1 MSDIRE
7 PESPIHPHQH
17 KLVRSL
23 GLLDVV
29 MIGIAGMIGGSIF
42 VLTGPAIGLAGSSVI
57 LAFILNAIIT
67 LFTAMG
73 YAELGSAM
81 PEAGGGYLWVRE
93 GLRRPNAFISGWM
106 AWLAHIIA
114 GSLYA
119 VGFGSFLAS
128 LLQMTNILPIESL
141 FGIIPLDKLTAVA
154 VVVVFTFI
162 NVKGASETGK
172 VGTVITLVQL
182 GAIISIIIAGLWVM
196 SSHPNNEW
204 QSNFSDFLPMGLSGL
219 VAAMGLTFIAF
230 EGYEII
236 VQTGEEVKNPKRN
249 IPRAIFIS
257 LALVVIMY
265 CIIAFVSIGAI
276 FPDMP
281 SWQFIGLHGEL
292 GIMKA
297 AESFM
302 PYGAFIVLVGGLV
315 STLAALNATTF
326 SSARVAFAMGRH
338 YNLPHK
344 LSAIHP
350 KFKTPYVAVLISS
363 IIMAVMA
370 YALPLEDIAHASAV
384 IFLLLFT
391 QVNLA
396 VISIR
401 RMYGDKLDY
410 GYKTPF
416 FPYVSIIGIV
426 LMVSLAV
433 YLLVTAPFSWA
444 ITGLWVLVGF
454 FIYRIFTFKTEIE
467 HYSPTI
473 TSEGNL
479 VRKDFRILLPYTPEN
494 PDRLIQYALRVAKE
508 KNGEINILRTIRV
521 PPQTPLSAGIA
532 FTDSA
537 RKTFDSLEDLLNKE
551 DVIWHYFV
559 RISHDATEAVLTTIS
574 EQKINLMIIDYETMR
589 SNKKLQTL
597 LTCDVLAIIAHSEDY
612 VILERQN
619 KTDEIVGLT
628 KEDDDKRNMVVLYDD
643 GDNSDEILKVTT
655 WFANN
660 ERVHLNVV
668 SINRRNVNS
677 KHDIINHKK
686 TKESIKNEKKDDKI
700 VSTFNKRREFFIE
713 AGVELNEIQVSED
726 VEKNSIQFAKLIL
739 ESIMKYNPDIV
750 ITESTIGKHDIFTD
764 SKFAHLLLYQLNCPV
779 MVVRDSTM
787 PLVSFVTHL
796 MLKIT
801 GKLGPAHLVSLM
813 RHKVK

>member
-1 MSDIRE
+1 
-7 PESPIHPHQH
+7 
-17 KLVRSL
+17 
-23 GLLDVV
+23 
-29 MIGIAGMIGGSIF
+29 
-42 VLTGPAIGLAGSSVI
+42 
-57 LAFILNAIIT
+57 
-67 LFTAMG
+67 
-73 YAELGSAM
+73 
-81 PEAGGGYLWVRE
+81 
-93 GLRRPNAFISGWM
+93 
-106 AWLAHIIA
+106 
-114 GSLYA
+114 
-119 VGFGSFLAS
+119 
-128 LLQMTNILPIESL
+128 
-141 FGIIPLDKLTAVA
+141 
-154 VVVVFTFI
+154 
-162 NVKGASETGK
+162 
-172 VGTVITLVQL
+172 
-182 GAIISIIIAGLWVM
+182 
-196 SSHPNNEW
+196 
-204 QSNFSDFLPMGLSGL
+204 
-219 VAAMGLTFIAF
+219 
-230 EGYEII
+230 
-236 VQTGEEVKNPKRN
+236 
-249 IPRAIFIS
+249 
-257 LALVVIMY
+257 
-265 CIIAFVSIGAI
+265 
-276 FPDMP
+276 
-281 SWQFIGLHGEL
+281 
-292 GIMKA
+292 MKA

-302 PYGAFIVLVGGLV
+302 PYGAFIVLAGGLV

-350 KFKTPYVAVLISS
+350 KFKTPYVAVLLSS

-416 FPYVSIIGIV
+416 FPYVSIIGII

-433 YLLVTAPFSWA
+433 YLLITAPFSWA
-444 ITGLWVLVGF
+444 ITVLWVLVGF

-494 PDRLIQYALRVAKE
+494 PDRLIRYAIRVAKE
-508 KNGEINILRTIRV
+508 KDGEINILRTIRV

-537 RKTFDSLEDLLNKE
+537 RKTFDSLEELLNKE
-551 DVIWHYFV
+551 DVVWHYFV

-574 EQKINLMIIDYETMR
+574 EQKIDLMIIDYETMR
-589 SNKKLQTL
+589 SNKKLQIL
-597 LTCDVLAIIAHSEDY
+597 LTCDVLAIIPHSEDY
-612 VILERQN
+612 IISERQN
-619 KTDEIVGLT
+619 NTDEIGVT
-628 KEDDDKRNMVVLYDD
+628 KNEKRNMVVLYDD

-660 ERVHLNVV
+660 EKLNLKVV
-668 SINRRNVNS
+668 AINRRNLNN
-677 KHDIINHKK
+677 KYDIIHHK
-686 TKESIKNEKKDDKI
+686 TKEAIKGKNKDAKI
-700 VSTFNKRREFFIE
+700 VSTFNKRREYFIQ

-726 VEKNSIQFAKLIL
+726 VEQNSTQFGKLIL
-739 ESIMKYNPDIV
+739 ESVMIHNPDIL
-750 ITESTIGKHDIFTD
+750 ITESSIGKYSLFTN
-764 SKFAHLLLYQLNCPV
+764 SKFAHLLLYQMHCPV
-779 MVVRDSTM
+779 IVVRDSTM

-801 GKLGPAHLVSLM
+801 GNLGPAHLVRLM
-813 RHKVK
+813 RNKVK

>member
-1 MSDIRE
+1 MSEIRE
-7 PESPIHPHQH
+7 PESPIHPHEH

-119 VGFGSFLAS
+119 VGFGSFFIS
-128 LLQMTNILPIESL
+128 FLQITNILPVESL

-162 NVKGASETGK
+162 NIKGASETGR
-172 VGTVITLVQL
+172 VGTIITVVQL
-182 GAIISIIIAGLWVM
+182 VAIVSIIIAGLWAM
-196 SSHPNNEW
+196 SSHPNDW
-204 QSNFSDFLPMGLSGL
+204 QSNFSDFIPMGLAGL

-265 CIIAFVSIGAI
+265 CLIAFVSIGAI

-297 AESFM
+297 VESFM
-302 PYGAFIVLVGGLV
+302 PYGAFIVLAGGLV

-350 KFKTPYVAVLISS
+350 KFKTPYVAVILSS

-426 LMVSLAV
+426 LMVGLAV
-433 YLLVTAPFSWA
+433 YLLITAPFSWA
-444 ITGLWVLVGF
+444 ITVLWVLVGF
-454 FIYRIFTFKTEIE
+454 FIYRMFTFKTEIE

-473 TSEGNL
+473 TSEGNR

-494 PDRLIQYALRVAKE
+494 PDRLIQYAIRVAKE
-508 KNGEINILRTIRV
+508 KDGEINILRTIRV

-532 FTDSA
+532 FIDSA
-537 RKTFDSLEDLLNKE
+537 RKTFDSLEELLNKE
-551 DVIWHYFV
+551 DVVWHYFV

-574 EQKINLMIIDYETMR
+574 EQKIDLMIIDYETMR

-597 LTCDVLAIIAHSEDY
+597 LTCDVLAIIPHSEDY
-612 VILERQN
+612 RILERQN
-619 KTDEIVGLT
+619 NTNEEIGVTKDE
-628 KEDDDKRNMVVLYDD
+628 KRNMVVLYDD

-660 ERVHLNVV
+660 EKLNLKVVTIKRRHLN
-668 SINRRNVNS
+668 N
-677 KHDIINHKK
+677 KYDIVHHK
-686 TKESIKNEKKDDKI
+686 TKEPTIKGENNNNKT
-700 VSTFNKRREFFIE
+700 VSTFNKRREYFIQ

-726 VEKNSIQFAKLIL
+726 VEKNSVQFGKLIL
-739 ESIMKYNPDIV
+739 ESVMIHNPDILM
-750 ITESTIGKHDIFTD
+750 TESTIGKYNLFTD
-764 SKFAHLLLYQLNCPV
+764 SKFAHLLLYQLHCPV
-779 MVVRDSTM
+779 IVVRDSTM

-801 GKLGPAHLVSLM
+801 GNIGPAHLVRLM
-813 RHKVK
+813 RKKIK

>member
-1 MSDIRE
+1 
-7 PESPIHPHQH
+7 
-17 KLVRSL
+17 
-23 GLLDVV
+23 
-29 MIGIAGMIGGSIF
+29 
-42 VLTGPAIGLAGSSVI
+42 
-57 LAFILNAIIT
+57 
-67 LFTAMG
+67 
-73 YAELGSAM
+73 
-81 PEAGGGYLWVRE
+81 
-93 GLRRPNAFISGWM
+93 
-106 AWLAHIIA
+106 
-114 GSLYA
+114 
-119 VGFGSFLAS
+119 
-128 LLQMTNILPIESL
+128 
-141 FGIIPLDKLTAVA
+141 
-154 VVVVFTFI
+154 
-162 NVKGASETGK
+162 
-172 VGTVITLVQL
+172 
-182 GAIISIIIAGLWVM
+182 
-196 SSHPNNEW
+196 
-204 QSNFSDFLPMGLSGL
+204 
-219 VAAMGLTFIAF
+219 
-230 EGYEII
+230 
-236 VQTGEEVKNPKRN
+236 
-249 IPRAIFIS
+249 
-257 LALVVIMY
+257 
-265 CIIAFVSIGAI
+265 
-276 FPDMP
+276 
-281 SWQFIGLHGEL
+281 
-292 GIMKA
+292 
-297 AESFM
+297 
-302 PYGAFIVLVGGLV
+302 
-315 STLAALNATTF
+315 
-326 SSARVAFAMGRH
+326 
-338 YNLPHK
+338 
-344 LSAIHP
+344 
-350 KFKTPYVAVLISS
+350 
-363 IIMAVMA
+363 
-370 YALPLEDIAHASAV
+370 
-384 IFLLLFT
+384 
-391 QVNLA
+391 
-396 VISIR
+396 
-401 RMYGDKLDY
+401 MYGDKLDY

-619 KTDEIVGLT
+619 KTNEIVGLT

-668 SINRRNVNS
+668 SIKRRNVNN

-779 MVVRDSTM
+779 MVVRDSTL

-796 MLKIT
+796 MLKVT
-801 GKLGPAHLVSLM
+801 GNLGPAHLVSLM